1 MQTISDNLNI
11 IILVSLYSSTPLL
24 VALATFAAYTISGHT
39 LDVAEA
45 LTALSLFDVLR
56 FPLFMLPQIINRIVE
71 AGISFERVRE
81 FLLADEYKSVGE
93 GRLKK
98 NGEVW
103 MKNGTFVYD
112 SKKVCLKR

>member
-1 MQTISDNLNI
+1 M
-11 IILVSLYSSTPLL
+11 
-24 VALATFAAYTISGHT
+24 VALATFAAYTISGHN

-81 FLLADEYKSVGE
+81 FLLAEEYKSVGE
-93 GRLKK
+93 GQLKQH
-98 NGEVW
+98 GEVW
-103 MKNGTFVYD
+103 IRNGTFVYD
-112 SKKVCLKR
+112 SKKVRVVYCCYSLT